1 MPKPKRS
8 FWAPPRPKNDPIGPQ
23 KAQNDPKNKAKKIQI
38 EIYQYIWIQA
48 LMQPQNSPVRLI

>member
-23 KAQNDPKNKAKKIQI
+23 KAEMTKRIKNSEKKKNYKLKFISV
-38 EIYQYIWIQA
+38 YG
-48 LMQPQNSPVRLI
+48 

>member
-23 KAQNDPKNKAKKIQI
+23 KAQNDPKNQKVRKEKKLQI
-38 EIYQYIWIQA
+38 EIYQCMWIN
-48 LMQPQNSPVRLI
+48 LKNIFRP